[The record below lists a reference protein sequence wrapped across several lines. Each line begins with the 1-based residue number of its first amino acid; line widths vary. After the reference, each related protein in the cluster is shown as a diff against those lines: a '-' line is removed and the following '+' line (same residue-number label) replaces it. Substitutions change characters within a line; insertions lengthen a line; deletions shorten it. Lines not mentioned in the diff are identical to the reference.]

1 MIDREKLE
9 ERIKTL
15 SAAFSP
21 TLTDPKVEVS
31 VVSYGDMTRLAEI
44 WRDAL
49 QRTRAAEEKDDAN
62 DDCARHSSG
71 AG

>member
-31 VVSYGDMTRLAEI
+31 VVSYDDMTRLAEI

-49 QRTRAAEEKDDAN
+49 QRIKAAEETKGAN
-62 DDCARHSSG
+62 DDA
-71 AG
+71 ANDD